1 MSSVGAGLCP
11 ARCGNPL
18 TLVGATLAV
27 ARRPTAPHARPRVI
41 AKPVRTLAVAIRNP
55 TPVPKHNKSI
65 PGPPS
70 EGPGI
75 HFLQEVSHFTQ
86 IFFFSIQAAPVTDS
100 TMAAAIMTMWLLSPV
115 AGALNTRGMVSVL
128 VAWHTWQV

>member
-18 TLVGATLAV
+18 TLVGATLVV
-27 ARRPTAPHARPRVI
+27 ARPTAPHARPRVI
-41 AKPVRTLAVAIRNP
+41 AKPVRTLASQSVTP

-115 AGALNTRGMVSVL
+115 AGALTTRGMVSVL

>member
-1 MSSVGAGLCP
+1 MRSP
-11 ARCGNPL
+11 AVPQHHRAL
-18 TLVGATLAV
+18 
-27 ARRPTAPHARPRVI
+27 RRGDPYGRPPH
-41 AKPVRTLAVAIRNP
+41 RTPCKVPCHCEASAYTGFAIRITP

-115 AGALNTRGMVSVL
+115 AGALTTRGMVSVL

>member
-27 ARRPTAPHARPRVI
+27 ARPTAHPMQD
-41 AKPVRTLAVAIRNP
+41 PVSLRSQCVHWLWQSVTP
-55 TPVPKHNKSI
+55 TPCLNTTKASRALPKEN
-65 PGPPS
+65 
-70 EGPGI
+70 PGI
-75 HFLQEVSHFTQ
+75 FYQVCLSHFTQ

-115 AGALNTRGMVSVL
+115 AGALTTRGMVSVL